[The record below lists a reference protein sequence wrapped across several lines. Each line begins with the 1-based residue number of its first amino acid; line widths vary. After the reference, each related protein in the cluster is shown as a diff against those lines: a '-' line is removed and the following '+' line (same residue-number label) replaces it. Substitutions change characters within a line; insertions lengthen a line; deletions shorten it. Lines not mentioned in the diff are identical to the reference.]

1 MIGSKMNTNN
11 LNKPDPMAADSF
23 NPNDARTW
31 DDKQQQ
37 VYDVGHREGES
48 CEGASWTLMLDD
60 AFDIEASTP
69 DEAKAAINAYTTN
82 KIIEELV
89 NFRNADF
96 DPNKTLA
103 QTLMYVDA
111 RIAELK
117 ALNHRKDD

>member
-1 MIGSKMNTNN
+1 MN
-11 LNKPDPMAADSF
+11 SEQII
-23 NPNDARTW
+23 
-31 DDKQQQ
+31 DDI
-37 VYDVGHREGES
+37 DVILENY
-48 CEGASWTLMLDD
+48 C
-60 AFDIEASTP
+60 
-69 DEAKAAINAYTTN
+69 AKHWNTEEVFKAKSAINTYTTN

-117 ALNHRKDD
+117 TLNHRKDE